1 MFPLWN
7 FFLTKQRFTLLV
19 IAGSVLW
26 GTVALVS
33 ITKESAPEVQIPVG
47 IVSTVLPGASPDE
60 VERLVTNKIEEK
72 LANLSGLN
80 KLTSSSREGVS
91 IVTAEF
97 RASEDI
103 KESIQKLKDE
113 VDKAKPNLPAEAK
126 DPVVSEVNF
135 VDQPI
140 QIINIST
147 DVPFSEL
154 VTLSEEVKAAL
165 EGVKGVSRVEVSGVR
180 DREVSV
186 VVRKED
192 LQRYGISLSQVVGA
206 LSQANATL
214 PAGSVV
220 VNEVSYSVS
229 FEGGLDD
236 VRDFGAL
243 PLLSANNRVVYL
255 RDVATVSDGVK
266 RATAYTRISTPEA
279 PSQQAFTISVFK
291 TRGEDVTQVTEAVR
305 NVLSGL
311 QSTVLNGS
319 TVAITIDAGE
329 EVQRDLT
336 QLSRS
341 GLETIALVMLCLF
354 LTLGWRESLI
364 AGISIPLSF
373 LLAFIGLLYSGN
385 TINFV
390 SLFSLI
396 LAIGIL
402 VDSGIVVVEAIHTR
416 TKALGDPLLAAQAA
430 LKEYAWPLIGG
441 TMTSVAVF
449 VPLFFI
455 SGVVGK
461 FIATI
466 PFTLIFV
473 LMASIVVALG
483 MVPLLAIR
491 FSSQGHT
498 SKFIEMQDEYA
509 ERARVWYA
517 RGLRTFLMSRG
528 DQNRFVTVLVVS
540 FFVVLSLPA
549 LGAIKVDF
557 FPQDDIDFVYVDI
570 EMPPGTELN
579 RTDLVTRGVEDTLF
593 GMDTVAVMVTEVGR
607 TSQFS
612 NAPKVE
618 PRYAT
623 ITLNL
628 PKDREFTSSDVVA
641 QVKERLAQTNTQAS
655 TRVGQP
661 SGGPPVGAEI
671 LIKFLGEDK
680 AELERVSAQA
690 ARTLAAVPGAVDV
703 ETSSKDAG
711 VSFALSVDRA
721 TLAQLGITP
730 AQVASTLR
738 TALSGVAATQLTGGS
753 KDVDVTVSLNL
764 NPSFIDPHEANQAT
778 LDAIRTIPLVTPN
791 GTQVLLG
798 SVVKESVTAGSAS
811 IEHENRKRVV
821 SVLGNVAP
829 GSTATE
835 IIAEFTKE
843 MEAQTLPSGVVM
855 QIGGENEETNKSFAE
870 MGYALLAGLA
880 LMFIILVLSFDSFRY
895 SAFLLLTVPLS
906 LIGVF
911 AGLALM
917 GQALSFPSLLGVI
930 TLAGVI
936 INHAI
941 ILMDSIIQRL
951 HDASGKKFIDI
962 VVDAATTRLRPIF
975 LTTITTV
982 LGMIPLTHV
991 SGLWSP
997 LAYAILFGLSFAMIL
1012 TLVFIPLL
1020 VYRYPEK
1027 ALRKRIDKDGV
1038 IH

>member
-113 VDKAKPNLPAEAK
+113 VDKAKPNLPSEAK

-255 RDVATVSDGVK
+255 RDIATVSDGVK

-291 TRGEDVTQVTEAVR
+291 TRGEDVTRVTEDVR
-305 NVLSGL
+305 GVLAGL
-311 QSTVLNGS
+311 QSTVLSGS
-319 TVAITIDAGE
+319 TVAITIDSGE

-430 LKEYAWPLIGG
+430 IKEYAWPLIAG

-491 FSSQGHT
+491 FSSQGHS

-528 DQNRFVTVLVVS
+528 DQNRFVAVLVIS

-549 LGAIKVDF
+549 MGAIKVDF
-557 FPQDDIDFVYVDI
+557 FPQDDIDYVYVDI

-579 RTDLVTRGVEDTLF
+579 RTDLVTRGIEDTLF

-641 QVKERLAQTNTQAS
+641 QVKERLAQANTQAS

-690 ARTLAAVPGAVDV
+690 ARTLSAVPGAVDV

-711 VSFALSVDRA
+711 VSFALNVDRA

-764 NPSFIDPHEANQAT
+764 NPSFIDPHEANRAT
-778 LDAIRTIPLVTPN
+778 LDAIRSIPLVTQN

-798 SVVKESVTAGSAS
+798 SLVKESVTAGSAS

-835 IIAEFTKE
+835 IIAAFSKE
-843 MEAQTLPSGVVM
+843 METQALPAGVVM

>member
-1 MFPLWN
+1 
-7 FFLTKQRFTLLV
+7 
-19 IAGSVLW
+19 
-26 GTVALVS
+26 
-33 ITKESAPEVQIPVG
+33 
-47 IVSTVLPGASPDE
+47 
-60 VERLVTNKIEEK
+60 
-72 LANLSGLN
+72 
-80 KLTSSSREGVS
+80 
-91 IVTAEF
+91 
-97 RASEDI
+97 
-103 KESIQKLKDE
+103 
-113 VDKAKPNLPAEAK
+113 
-126 DPVVSEVNF
+126 
-135 VDQPI
+135 
-140 QIINIST
+140 
-147 DVPFSEL
+147 
-154 VTLSEEVKAAL
+154 
-165 EGVKGVSRVEVSGVR
+165 
-180 DREVSV
+180 
-186 VVRKED
+186 
-192 LQRYGISLSQVVGA
+192 
-206 LSQANATL
+206 
-214 PAGSVV
+214 
-220 VNEVSYSVS
+220 
-229 FEGGLDD
+229 
-236 VRDFGAL
+236 
-243 PLLSANNRVVYL
+243 
-255 RDVATVSDGVK
+255 
-266 RATAYTRISTPEA
+266 
-279 PSQQAFTISVFK
+279 
-291 TRGEDVTQVTEAVR
+291 
-305 NVLSGL
+305 
-311 QSTVLNGS
+311 
-319 TVAITIDAGE
+319 
-329 EVQRDLT
+329 
-336 QLSRS
+336 
-341 GLETIALVMLCLF
+341 
-354 LTLGWRESLI
+354 
-364 AGISIPLSF
+364 
-373 LLAFIGLLYSGN
+373 
-385 TINFV
+385 
-390 SLFSLI
+390 
-396 LAIGIL
+396 

-430 LKEYAWPLIGG
+430 IKEYAWPLIAG

-491 FSSQGHT
+491 FSSQGHS

-528 DQNRFVTVLVVS
+528 DQNRFVAVLVIS

-549 LGAIKVDF
+549 MGAIKVDF
-557 FPQDDIDFVYVDI
+557 FPQDDIDYVYVDI

-579 RTDLVTRGVEDTLF
+579 RTDLVTRGIEDTLF

-641 QVKERLAQTNTQAS
+641 QVKERLAQANTQAS

-690 ARTLAAVPGAVDV
+690 ASTLSAVPGAVDV

-711 VSFALSVDRA
+711 VSFALNVDRA

-764 NPSFIDPHEANQAT
+764 NPSFIDPHEANRAT
-778 LDAIRTIPLVTPN
+778 LDAIRSIPLVTQN

-798 SVVKESVTAGSAS
+798 SLVKESVTAGSAS

-835 IIAEFTKE
+835 IIAAFSKE
-843 MEAQTLPSGVVM
+843 METQALPAGVVM

-895 SAFLLLTVPLS
+895 NAFLLLTVPLS

>member
-19 IAGSVLW
+19 IAGAVLW
-26 GTVALVS
+26 GTIALVS

-113 VDKAKPNLPAEAK
+113 VDKAEPNLPAEAK

-147 DVPFSEL
+147 DAPFSEL

-255 RDVATVSDGVK
+255 RDIATVSDGVK

-291 TRGEDVTQVTEAVR
+291 TRGEDVTRVTQDVR
-305 NVLSGL
+305 DVLSGL
-311 QSTVLNGS
+311 QTTVLDGS

-416 TKALGDPLLAAQAA
+416 TKALGDPLAAAQAA

-441 TMTSVAVF
+441 TLTSVAVF

-473 LMASIVVALG
+473 LLASIVVALG

-491 FSSQGHT
+491 FASHGHT
-498 SKFIEMQDEYA
+498 SRFIEMQDEYA

-517 RGLRTFLMSRG
+517 RGLHTFLTSRG
-528 DQNRFVTVLVVS
+528 DQNRFIAVLVIS

-549 LGAIKVDF
+549 MGAIKVDF
-557 FPQDDIDFVYVDI
+557 FPQDDIDYVYVDI

-579 RTDLVTRGVEDTLF
+579 RTDLVTRGIEDTLF

-641 QVKERLAQTNTQAS
+641 QVKERLAQVQTQAS

-680 AELERVSAQA
+680 VELERVSAQA

-711 VSFALSVDRA
+711 VSFALNVDRA

-764 NPSFIDPHEANQAT
+764 NPSFIDPHEANRAT
-778 LDAIRTIPLVTPN
+778 LDAIRSIPLVTQN

-798 SVVKESVTAGSAS
+798 SLVKESVTAGSAS

-821 SVLGNVAP
+821 SVLGNVTP

-835 IIAEFTKE
+835 IVAAFNKE
-843 MEAQTLPSGVVM
+843 MEAQALPSGVVM

-1027 ALRKRIDKDGV
+1027 ALRKRIDAEGV

>member
-1 MFPLWN
+1 
-7 FFLTKQRFTLLV
+7 
-19 IAGSVLW
+19 
-26 GTVALVS
+26 
-33 ITKESAPEVQIPVG
+33 
-47 IVSTVLPGASPDE
+47 
-60 VERLVTNKIEEK
+60 
-72 LANLSGLN
+72 
-80 KLTSSSREGVS
+80 
-91 IVTAEF
+91 
-97 RASEDI
+97 
-103 KESIQKLKDE
+103 
-113 VDKAKPNLPAEAK
+113 
-126 DPVVSEVNF
+126 
-135 VDQPI
+135 
-140 QIINIST
+140 
-147 DVPFSEL
+147 
-154 VTLSEEVKAAL
+154 
-165 EGVKGVSRVEVSGVR
+165 
-180 DREVSV
+180 
-186 VVRKED
+186 
-192 LQRYGISLSQVVGA
+192 
-206 LSQANATL
+206 
-214 PAGSVV
+214 
-220 VNEVSYSVS
+220 
-229 FEGGLDD
+229 
-236 VRDFGAL
+236 
-243 PLLSANNRVVYL
+243 
-255 RDVATVSDGVK
+255 
-266 RATAYTRISTPEA
+266 
-279 PSQQAFTISVFK
+279 
-291 TRGEDVTQVTEAVR
+291 
-305 NVLSGL
+305 
-311 QSTVLNGS
+311 LNGS

-341 GLETIALVMLCLF
+341 GLETIVLVMLCLF

-430 LKEYAWPLIGG
+430 IKEYAWPLIAG

-491 FSSQGHT
+491 FSSQGHS

-528 DQNRFVTVLVVS
+528 DQNRFVAVLVIS

-549 LGAIKVDF
+549 MGAIKVDF
-557 FPQDDIDFVYVDI
+557 FPQDDIDYVYVDI

-579 RTDLVTRGVEDTLF
+579 RTDLVTRGIEDTLF

-618 PRYAT
+618 PCYAT

-641 QVKERLAQTNTQAS
+641 QVKERLAQANTQAS

-690 ARTLAAVPGAVDV
+690 ARTLSAVPGAVDV

-711 VSFALSVDRA
+711 VSFALNVDRA

-764 NPSFIDPHEANQAT
+764 NPSFIDPHEANRAT
-778 LDAIRTIPLVTPN
+778 LDAIRSIPLVTQN

-798 SVVKESVTAGSAS
+798 SLVKESVTAGSAS

-835 IIAEFTKE
+835 IIAAFSKE
-843 MEAQTLPSGVVM
+843 METQALPAGVVM

>member
-1 MFPLWN
+1 
-7 FFLTKQRFTLLV
+7 
-19 IAGSVLW
+19 
-26 GTVALVS
+26 
-33 ITKESAPEVQIPVG
+33 
-47 IVSTVLPGASPDE
+47 
-60 VERLVTNKIEEK
+60 
-72 LANLSGLN
+72 
-80 KLTSSSREGVS
+80 
-91 IVTAEF
+91 
-97 RASEDI
+97 
-103 KESIQKLKDE
+103 
-113 VDKAKPNLPAEAK
+113 
-126 DPVVSEVNF
+126 
-135 VDQPI
+135 
-140 QIINIST
+140 
-147 DVPFSEL
+147 
-154 VTLSEEVKAAL
+154 
-165 EGVKGVSRVEVSGVR
+165 
-180 DREVSV
+180 
-186 VVRKED
+186 
-192 LQRYGISLSQVVGA
+192 
-206 LSQANATL
+206 
-214 PAGSVV
+214 
-220 VNEVSYSVS
+220 
-229 FEGGLDD
+229 
-236 VRDFGAL
+236 
-243 PLLSANNRVVYL
+243 
-255 RDVATVSDGVK
+255 
-266 RATAYTRISTPEA
+266 
-279 PSQQAFTISVFK
+279 
-291 TRGEDVTQVTEAVR
+291 
-305 NVLSGL
+305 
-311 QSTVLNGS
+311 
-319 TVAITIDAGE
+319 
-329 EVQRDLT
+329 
-336 QLSRS
+336 
-341 GLETIALVMLCLF
+341 
-354 LTLGWRESLI
+354 
-364 AGISIPLSF
+364 
-373 LLAFIGLLYSGN
+373 
-385 TINFV
+385 
-390 SLFSLI
+390 
-396 LAIGIL
+396 
-402 VDSGIVVVEAIHTR
+402 
-416 TKALGDPLLAAQAA
+416 
-430 LKEYAWPLIGG
+430 
-441 TMTSVAVF
+441 
-449 VPLFFI
+449 
-455 SGVVGK
+455 
-461 FIATI
+461 
-466 PFTLIFV
+466 
-473 LMASIVVALG
+473 
-483 MVPLLAIR
+483 
-491 FSSQGHT
+491 
-498 SKFIEMQDEYA
+498 
-509 ERARVWYA
+509 
-517 RGLRTFLMSRG
+517 
-528 DQNRFVTVLVVS
+528 
-540 FFVVLSLPA
+540 
-549 LGAIKVDF
+549 
-557 FPQDDIDFVYVDI
+557 
-570 EMPPGTELN
+570 
-579 RTDLVTRGVEDTLF
+579 
-593 GMDTVAVMVTEVGR
+593 MDTVAVMVTEVGR

-641 QVKERLAQTNTQAS
+641 QVKERLAQANTQAS

-690 ARTLAAVPGAVDV
+690 ARTLSAVPGAVDV

-711 VSFALSVDRA
+711 VSFALNVDRA

-764 NPSFIDPHEANQAT
+764 NPSFIDPHEANRAT
-778 LDAIRTIPLVTPN
+778 LDAIRSIPLVTQN

-798 SVVKESVTAGSAS
+798 SLVKESVTAGSAS

-835 IIAEFTKE
+835 IIAAFSKE
-843 MEAQTLPSGVVM
+843 METQALPAGVVM

>member
-1 MFPLWN
+1 
-7 FFLTKQRFTLLV
+7 
-19 IAGSVLW
+19 
-26 GTVALVS
+26 
-33 ITKESAPEVQIPVG
+33 
-47 IVSTVLPGASPDE
+47 
-60 VERLVTNKIEEK
+60 
-72 LANLSGLN
+72 
-80 KLTSSSREGVS
+80 
-91 IVTAEF
+91 
-97 RASEDI
+97 
-103 KESIQKLKDE
+103 
-113 VDKAKPNLPAEAK
+113 
-126 DPVVSEVNF
+126 
-135 VDQPI
+135 
-140 QIINIST
+140 
-147 DVPFSEL
+147 
-154 VTLSEEVKAAL
+154 
-165 EGVKGVSRVEVSGVR
+165 
-180 DREVSV
+180 
-186 VVRKED
+186 
-192 LQRYGISLSQVVGA
+192 
-206 LSQANATL
+206 
-214 PAGSVV
+214 
-220 VNEVSYSVS
+220 
-229 FEGGLDD
+229 
-236 VRDFGAL
+236 
-243 PLLSANNRVVYL
+243 VYL

>member
-962 VVDAATTRLRPIF
+962 VVDAATKRLRPIF